1 MDNGHVTTR
10 QNRKKRMTVPRVPVL
25 IPVALIGCLGA
36 IFVVSGI
43 TFLFTW
49 NNLLVSIIKNQ
60 LKVTSGSKTYQMWR
74 DTPVPQYMSFYFFNW
89 TNHDKL
95 KSETPTFDEVGPY
108 KFNIVEKKTDVVY
121 NENGTLTFRIQR
133 FWYFDEEN
141 SYGSLDD
148 EVYTLNAVAKTA
160 ANSIRNWNGLM
171 RRSLSFT
178 MGTFGTSIH
187 VYKKVG
193 ELLFDGY
200 SDPLLATASKMPAFS
215 GLSVPFDK
223 FGWFYKRNGSTAF
236 DGLFNMDTG
245 ENGVENVGVLRRW
258 NNKNTTGFYDGGCS
272 MLKGSAGE
280 LFPPGVEKEKG
291 IEMFTADLCRSIK
304 LTYAEEVESYGLK
317 GYKFEGDVYTFDNG
331 TLDPANSCFC
341 DGDCS
346 PSGVLNLT
354 ACRFG
359 APGFVSFP
367 HFHLADPFYREQV
380 AGMHPDPQR
389 HTLYI
394 TLEPTFGIPMDVA
407 ARFQINI
414 LLTPDDVI
422 SLFEDVPTIYFP
434 MIWFEHR
441 AGITPEMAAEV
452 RLALAA
458 TTWNVYVALANGF
471 LGAALLSWASYM
483 LVKNRQRVGMSSRDG
498 EEVKIGSLQNTYEHE
513 KEVKEMQ
520 SLIATVD

>member
-1 MDNGHVTTR
+1 MRVPKISTNPTIPQGLRMNSIH
-10 QNRKKRMTVPRVPVL
+10 KIKMTVPRVPVI

-49 NNLLVSIIKNQ
+49 NDFLVSIIHNQ
-60 LKVTSGSKTYQMWR
+60 LKVTAGSKTFQMWR

-89 TNHDKL
+89 TNHEKL
-95 KSETPTFDEVGPY
+95 GSETPTFDELGPY
-108 KFNIVEKKTDVVY
+108 KFNIVEKKTDLVY

-141 SYGSLDD
+141 SLGSLDD

-160 ANSIRNWNGLM
+160 ANSIKNWNGLM

-178 MGTFGTSIH
+178 MGTFGTRIH
-187 VYKKVG
+187 IFKKVG

-258 NNKNTTGFYDGGCS
+258 NNKNTTGFFEGGCS
-272 MLKGSAGE
+272 MLNGSAGE
-280 LFPPGVEKEKG
+280 LFPPELEKSKG
-291 IEMFTADLCRSIK
+291 IQMFSADLCRSIK
-304 LTYAEEVESYGLK
+304 LTYSEEVESYGLK
-317 GYKFEGDVYTFDNG
+317 GYKFAGDEYTFDNG
-331 TLDPANSCFC
+331 TLDPANACFC
-341 DGDCS
+341 DGDY
-346 PSGVLNLT
+346 PY
-354 ACRFG
+354 
-359 APGFVSFP
+359 
-367 HFHLADPFYREQV
+367 YREQV
-380 AGMHPDPQR
+380 SGMHPVAER

-422 SLFEDVPTIYFP
+422 SVFKEAPTIYFP

-452 RLALAA
+452 RFALAA
-458 TTWNVYVALANGF
+458 TTWNIYIALANGF
-471 LGAALLSWASYM
+471 LGAALLSWSSYI
-483 LVKNRQRVGMSSRDG
+483 LVKSRQRSGVSPKDA
-498 EEVKIGSLQNTYEHE
+498 EELKIGSLQNAYPQG
-513 KEVKEMQ
+513 KELKEMQ
-520 SLIATVD
+520 SLIAAVD